1 MGGNQVKL
9 AKFLKFSR
17 FVKVSF
23 KKGVFMN
30 KHNLVYLVIITITF
44 LFSELLF
51 AYQVDLDSCKKAAE
65 GKIFELGKSNEFS
78 IKEIVNIQNEDEQIL
93 LHVFL
98 LDSKGYLIT
107 TNETDLPPVIAYS
120 FSNNFDHEMEEN
132 VLIKILKAD
141 IHNRL
146 ENILHLPDNLIEKR
160 NLKWEKY
167 LDDNIENDNDRPF
180 EQWPPE
186 GTTPTG
192 GWLEENWHQNSPYN
206 NFCPMQPFTSD
217 RAVAGCP
224 AVAMAQILNFH
235 QTTNDTQFDDNDDYF
250 HNYSSYQYW
259 IDDDFA
265 YWSFPSFPQLNDHLD
280 ILNEHYQNDETV
292 TNDDKAAIT
301 FACGVAAQQVYTPE
315 VSGTFGVDQA
325 FQAYQRF
332 NFETTDLLDEDDDL
346 YDRISNN
353 MMDALPVHLAVVNLS
368 WTMGHNV
375 VIDGYNTDE
384 YYHLNFGW
392 GGSYNGWY
400 LLPDEIPYGLTVVE
414 GAIVDINFVEISIDE
429 GNEFV
434 KDHLELSNYPNPF
447 NSSTTISFY
456 VTQTSSFVTLEIYN
470 IKGQK
475 VHQLRIKN
483 YELGMNEVVWNGKD
497 ESGKQVNSG
506 IYFYTLKT
514 DRFSQT
520 KKMVLTK

>member
-1 MGGNQVKL
+1 M
-9 AKFLKFSR
+9 
-17 FVKVSF
+17 
-23 KKGVFMN
+23 KKR
-30 KHNLVYLVIITITF
+30 NLVFFAIITIII
-44 LFSELLF
+44 LFSNLLS
-51 AYQVDLDSCKKAAE
+51 AYQVDLNSCKKAAE
-65 GKIFELGKSNEFS
+65 RKLIELSRSDEFF
-78 IKEIVNIQNEDEQIL
+78 IKEIVNIQNEDERIIF
-93 LHVFL
+93 HVFL
-98 LDSKGYLIT
+98 LDPKGYLIT
-107 TNETDLPPVIAYS
+107 TNETNLPPVIAYS
-120 FSNNFDHEMEEN
+120 FSNNYDYKIEEN

-146 ENILHLPDNLIEKR
+146 ENIPNIPDDLIERR
-160 NLKWEKY
+160 NSAWKSY
-167 LDDNIENDNDRPF
+167 LNENIERSDDRPF

-235 QTTNDTQFDDNDDYF
+235 QQTNNTHFNDDDDYY

-259 IDDDFA
+259 IDDDHV

-280 ILNEHYQNDETV
+280 ILNEHYQNDETI

-301 FACGVAAQQVYTPE
+301 FACGVAAQQVYSPE

-332 NFETTDLLDEDDDL
+332 SFDTTELLDGNDAAL

-353 MMDALPVHLAVVNLS
+353 MMNALPVHLAVVNPP

-414 GAIVDINFVEISIDE
+414 GAIVDINFEEIGIEDE
-429 GNEFV
+429 NECV
-434 KDHLELSNYPNPF
+434 INHLELSNYPNPF

-456 VTQTSSFVTLEIYN
+456 CHRDAENTEITIYN
-470 IKGQK
+470 LKGQK
-475 VHQLRIKN
+475 VIQLRITN
-483 YELGMNEVVWNGKD
+483 YELGMNEVIWDGKD
-497 ESGKQVNSG
+497 DSGKSINSG
-506 IYFYTLKT
+506 VYFYKLKT
-514 DRFSQT
+514 DGFSQT